1 MRITKPN
8 GIHLMLA
15 VFCCLVF
22 VPTLSFAQS
31 SHSEKRTA
39 AMRQSVAWDPEGQNF
54 DSYDQFKD
62 DLIFSMRTAI
72 KRIVVVSQYLSDND
86 IIAALYSA
94 RARGIKVTI
103 LLDRYANTGG
113 RARARPRFPHVVYT
127 NLDAVEMEG
136 DSTIVIDR
144 SVWRLN
150 VSLDV
155 NVEEGVR
162 IDRSPYTAPEVES
175 WINQGQKSKMP
186 ESKPSDGAN
195 PSTSDTQPKLRIFGN
210 IKKPNEPVQ
219 GAVPRTLPRETKW
232 QKLKRGVDTELLH
245 GDAPGSVKTQ
255 PSAVPTASSRESDL
269 NE

>member
-1 MRITKPN
+1 MRISKHNRIP
-8 GIHLMLA
+8 LVLA
-15 VFCCLVF
+15 AFCVLIF
-22 VPTLSFAQS
+22 APSFSFAQS
-31 SHSEKRTA
+31 SSSGKRTA

-54 DSYDQFKD
+54 ESYDQFKD

-72 KRIVVVSQYLSDND
+72 KRIIVVSQYLSDND
-86 IIAALYSA
+86 ITAALYSA

-103 LLDRYANTGG
+103 LLDRYTNTGS
-113 RARARPRFPHVVYT
+113 RARARPRFPHVVYA
-127 NLDAVEMEG
+127 NLDAIEMEG
-136 DSTIVIDR
+136 DSTVVIDR

-150 VSLDV
+150 VALDV

-175 WINQGQKSKMP
+175 WIKQGQVNKMP

-195 PSTSDTQPKLRIFGN
+195 PSTSGTQPKLRIFGN
-210 IKKPNEPVQ
+210 IKKPNEPSP

-232 QKLKRGVDTELLH
+232 QKLNRGVDTELLH
-245 GDAPGSVKTQ
+245 GDAPNANAQ

-269 NE
+269 SE